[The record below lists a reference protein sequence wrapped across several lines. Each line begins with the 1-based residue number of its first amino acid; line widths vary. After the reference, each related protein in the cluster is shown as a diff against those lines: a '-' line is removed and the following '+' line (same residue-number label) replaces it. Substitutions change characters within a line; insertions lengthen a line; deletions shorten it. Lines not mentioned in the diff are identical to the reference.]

1 MLLKIKNIKKQI
13 SNIDKKLGVSFLLIF
28 GYLNCYGLQAV
39 VKHNLFYSYNEIQ
52 KTFIPELE
60 IQFEVDPQTILFEKK
75 DNSWN
80 AKIKVDISIFI
91 DDETYKEDHY
101 ILKTPPVNEGIKTL
115 TQKIM
120 DLRKINLKKGKINYQ
135 ITITDQIKSENSL
148 SFSYDV
154 EPTEMKSGLFFSS
167 IQLIDTLFP
176 VQSKDS
182 LFFKNGINQ
191 IPFVV
196 DFLENKKTLHYFAA
210 CYQTQEA
217 LKENQ
222 NYFIKTFI
230 SKKPLESTI
239 YNLSKTSILQHQTT
253 NYIQGDFPI
262 AMLKSGNYYLNMIV
276 EDSFKQTLLT
286 NSLFF
291 QVLNKK
297 PEAFSKPTEEK
308 VIEQKTDSI
317 SYVNLS
323 KTFIVKYTPAQIRA
337 ILKMLLP
344 ISEPSERNRISEFLR
359 SSDEM
364 YSRYF
369 IYNFWATREPNNPE
383 QAWNLYAEKVKVVN
397 KSFGSSSKPG
407 YETDRG
413 IIQLKYGAPTERIIV
428 NNEDGAYPYEIWQY
442 NNLPKNPNALF
453 LFYKPGIA
461 VTQYDLLHTT
471 VLGEVRNKQWR
482 NNLYLN
488 GTNADPLNSKAEFYI
503 GTR

>member
-1 MLLKIKNIKKQI
+1 MLSIFKNFKKQI
-13 SNIDKKLGVSFLLIF
+13 SNKGKNLGLFIILNLWSF
-28 GYLNCYGLQAV
+28 NCFGLQAV
-39 VKHNLFYSYNEIQ
+39 VKHNLFYLFNESEKVFQ
-52 KTFIPELE
+52 PQLE

-75 DNSWN
+75 ETTWN
-80 AKIKVDISIFI
+80 AKIKVDINIFI
-91 DDETYKEDHY
+91 DGKSFKEDHY
-101 ILKTPPVNEGIKTL
+101 ILTTPPVNEGIKTL

-120 DLRKINLKKGKINYQ
+120 DLRKFNLKQGKINYI
-135 ITITDQIKSENSL
+135 ITISDQIKSDNSL
-148 SFSYDV
+148 SYNYNV
-154 EPTEMKSGLFFSS
+154 EPSELKSGLFFSS
-167 IQLIDTLFP
+167 VQLIDTLFP
-176 VQSKDS
+176 LQSKDS
-182 LFFKNGINQ
+182 LFLKSGVNQ

-196 DFLENKKTLHYFAA
+196 DFLENRKTLHYYAA
-210 CYQTQEA
+210 CYQNQDA

-230 SKKPLESTI
+230 SKKQLESTI
-239 YNLSKTSILQHQTT
+239 YNLSSTTPLLQQPI
-253 NYIQGDFPI
+253 NNIQGSFPI
-262 AMLKSGNYYLNMIV
+262 GMLKSGNYYLNVVV
-276 EDSFKQTLLT
+276 EDSFKQSILSQ
-286 NSLFF
+286 SLFF

-297 PEAFSKPTEEK
+297 PETISKPIEEK
-308 VIEQKTDSI
+308 VVDKKTDSI

-323 KTFIVKYTPAQIRA
+323 KTFIAKYTPAQIRA

-344 ISEPSERNRISEFLR
+344 ISEPTERNRITEFLR
-359 SSDEM
+359 ASDEM

-369 IYNFWATREPNNPE
+369 IYNFWASRDPNNPE

-471 VLGEVRNKQWR
+471 VLGELRNKQWR

-488 GTNADPLNSKAEFYI
+488 GSSADPLSSKAEFYI